1 MSSRPAEATQEALS
15 KQNLGSIAN
24 VRVWTLDSD
33 GTGISL
39 SVSICCVSLDKLPS
53 PLVIS
58 YFGVCDDGGIVYI
71 LQECCAGLLEHLYF
85 TSFSPLLWTVPSLCG
100 SSFSSSCR
108 SLRMST

>member
-39 SVSICCVSLDKLPS
+39 SVSICCVSLDKPPNLSELVVLWGLTRHHVSHVSS
-53 PLVIS
+53 P
-58 YFGVCDDGGIVYI
+58 C
-71 LQECCAGLLEHLYF
+71 
-85 TSFSPLLWTVPSLCG
+85 
-100 SSFSSSCR
+100 
-108 SLRMST
+108 